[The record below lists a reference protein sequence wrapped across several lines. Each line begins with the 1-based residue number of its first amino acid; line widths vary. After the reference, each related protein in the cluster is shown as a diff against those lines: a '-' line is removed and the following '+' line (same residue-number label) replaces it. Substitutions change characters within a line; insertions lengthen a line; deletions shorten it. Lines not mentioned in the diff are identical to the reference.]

1 MDRAG
6 QAEAMSSGELHE
18 GATHPPPTGR
28 FGLQLTLDGD
38 LGQPQ
43 RLSECE
49 LVPAWLDERSDAL
62 GLERLIEPCL
72 IEGGARNDQDPSIAR
87 LRADRPEPSECA
99 CVPASPFVRTDIFTC
114 GRALAAGART
124 PVQPDAIAAS

>member
-1 MDRAG
+1 
-6 QAEAMSSGELHE
+6 MSSGELHE

-28 FGLQLTLDGD
+28 FGLQLTMDGH

-49 LVPAWLDERSDAL
+49 LVRAWLDERPDAL
-62 GLERLIEPCL
+62 GLARLIEPRL
-72 IEGGARNDQDPSIAR
+72 IEGGARNQDPGITR

-99 CVPASPFVRTDIFTC
+99 DVSASPFVRNDVFTC
-114 GRALAAGART
+114 GRAPAAGART
-124 PVQPDAIAAS
+124 PVRPHASAAP